1 MRFLTLAFLISVIAG
16 CDDGAATPP
25 TQPVPADLQVVGPY
39 RLSSRIDV
47 PPTVLASQT
56 VVDYLALLRQLRT
69 DPAAAFFGVLD
80 EAGVPMASEL
90 LAALPSTL
98 EDVLKGAINDYVG
111 GQTSGA
117 AGAEIDRLL
126 ALSEAAFAHFT
137 LESQLDLPPGAELAA
152 IAGTHTVQ
160 GLTLD
165 VPGGLPVTVPSSA
178 LAALSTVPGVLVA
191 SPTVAVT
198 GPGTSPGDASLS
210 VGDHFFG
217 LAYGEVVFAALD
229 GYGTGQSLR
238 SRLGSAFNCTGMGNW
253 VAKRCVLGLCV
264 GHASDVSLLCENA
277 LDLAVD
283 KLHEKLAGMSFEAIR
298 FAAGHGTLWDQV
310 AAEAKN
316 GIAER
321 VDGGI
326 WQASIDVGTGPRDCK
341 AVFTGRR

>member
-1 MRFLTLAFLISVIAG
+1 MRRLTLALFLAVIAG
-16 CDDGAATPP
+16 CDDGNTAPRTE
-25 TQPVPADLQVVGPY
+25 PVPADLQVAGTY
-39 RLSSRIDV
+39 QLSSRVAV

-69 DPAAAFFGVLD
+69 DPAAAFFTLLD

-90 LAALPSTL
+90 LAVLPSVL
-98 EDVLKGAINDYVG
+98 EDALKGAINDYVG

-117 AGAEIDRLL
+117 AGAEIDRIL

-137 LESQLDLPPGAELAA
+137 LQSGLDIPAGAELAA
-152 IAGTHTVQ
+152 TRGTHTVQ

-165 VPGGLPVTVPSSA
+165 VPGGIPVTVPSSV
-178 LAALSTVPGVLVA
+178 LAALSTLPVVLA
-191 SPTVAVT
+191 AAPTVAVT
-198 GPGTSPGDASLS
+198 GPATGTGDASLT

-217 LAYGEVVFAALD
+217 LAYGEIVFAVLD
-229 GYGTGQSLR
+229 GYGTGQSIR
-238 SRLGSAFNCTGMGNW
+238 SRLGSAFNCSGMGNW
-253 VAKRCVLGLCV
+253 VAKRCVLGVCV
-264 GHASDVSLLCENA
+264 GHASDVTLLCENA

-283 KLHEKLAGMSFEAIR
+283 KLHAQLAGMNFEAIR

-316 GIAER
+316 GVAER

-326 WQASIDVGTGPRDCK
+326 WQASIDIGTGPRDCK
-341 AVFTGRR
+341 ATFTGRR